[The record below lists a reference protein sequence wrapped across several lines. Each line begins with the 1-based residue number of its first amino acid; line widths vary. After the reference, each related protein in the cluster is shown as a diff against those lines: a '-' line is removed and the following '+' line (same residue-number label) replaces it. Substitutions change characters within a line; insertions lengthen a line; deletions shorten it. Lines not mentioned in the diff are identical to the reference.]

1 MKKRIVSFLLA
12 LVMAASCVPTALA
25 AGEGRMAVAVSTAGG
40 VVIAPQYV
48 DCAQGETVWQV
59 LSRMEGHTFTEAS
72 ALHSS
77 FMMLMAMLLR
87 PTAPAAGRMSSPLGR
102 IM

>member
-1 MKKRIVSFLLA
+1 MTVKKRIVSFLLA

-25 AGEGRMAVAVSTAGG
+25 AGEGRMAVAVSTAEG

-59 LSRMEGHTFTEAS
+59 LSRMEGHTFTQGAGS
-72 ALHSS
+72 
-77 FMMLMAMLLR
+77 
-87 PTAPAAGRMSSPLGR
+87 TAPATISWKNPQQRRARSCSR
-102 IM
+102 TRR